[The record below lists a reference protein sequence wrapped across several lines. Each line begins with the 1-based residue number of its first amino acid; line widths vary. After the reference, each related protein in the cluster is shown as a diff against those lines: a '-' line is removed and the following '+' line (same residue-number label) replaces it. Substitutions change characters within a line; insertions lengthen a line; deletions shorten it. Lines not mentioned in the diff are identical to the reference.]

1 MGCVCLCKSA
11 GIKVFTSFS
20 WAGASDSCTALHT
33 FPGLPA
39 FWFHEVQAVGT
50 FRTTRTFSKG
60 WCAER
65 KASDKC
71 SLRNNVSLQVE
82 QLVKSASAGL
92 CEQYWA
98 GH

>member
-1 MGCVCLCKSA
+1 M
-11 GIKVFTSFS
+11 FTSFS
-20 WAGASDSCTALHT
+20 WVGASDSCTENTLHT
-33 FPGLPA
+33 FPGLLA
-39 FWFHEVQAVGT
+39 LCFHKVQAPGT
-50 FRTTRTFSKG
+50 FRTASSKG

-65 KASDKC
+65 KAFDKC

-92 CEQYWA
+92 LEQYWA